1 MLTLHESISVG
12 GVILK
17 AESKGFSD
25 GLDMGCETEESTRIP
40 KFCWY
45 VWRIRMTLPWRGM
58 WNTTEGALGRRVL
71 NFHFRQ
77 FIVEKSTKHPNVA
90 IKEAIKTKCG
100 LQKKVWAKKLT
111 LSVISLSD
119 I

>member
-40 KFCWY
+40 KFC
-45 VWRIRMTLPWRGM
+45 
-58 WNTTEGALGRRVL
+58 
-71 NFHFRQ
+71 
-77 FIVEKSTKHPNVA
+77 
-90 IKEAIKTKCG
+90 
-100 LQKKVWAKKLT
+100 
-111 LSVISLSD
+111 
-119 I
+119 